1 MEQTIKRKN
10 KEKDKLIFSNNLFK
24 ITYHNCNNLYHS
36 KQEKRKK
43 MAMEK
48 IKMSNK
54 VQTKKR
60 IIKIIK
66 NKKKLNKKIN

>member
-24 ITYHNCNNLYHS
+24 ITYHKCNNLYHS

-48 IKMSNK
+48 LKMSNK